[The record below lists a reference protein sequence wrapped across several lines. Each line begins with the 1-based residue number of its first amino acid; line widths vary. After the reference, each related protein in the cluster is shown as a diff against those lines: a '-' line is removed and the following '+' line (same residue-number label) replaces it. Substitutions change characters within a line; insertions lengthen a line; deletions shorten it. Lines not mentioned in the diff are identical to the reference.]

1 MHQFLAVEADEV
13 RGGFLE
19 VHYQAA
25 LSGATVETINC
36 QSPLSEGLV
45 DSKYLL
51 LPAQIFKHLLRR
63 NPYVFVVGMGGL
75 HNPLPRFLKAAGW
88 SVEEVP
94 FYFKVTRPG
103 RFLRGMPML
112 RRSPLRRIAADI
124 GAITGLGALAFRVI
138 QRSTDVGGSRW
149 SSESEAWGSW
159 VTSHWDRFAAEIR
172 FGVLRDEASI
182 RRLYP
187 TDREIGP
194 LAIRRNGAITGW
206 TTALLTRM
214 QDSRHFGNLNVGT
227 ILDCVA
233 AADSRTAA
241 ISQTANLLARLG
253 ADIVLTNHAHGS
265 LQQACL
271 QAGFRQGP
279 SNYVLAASPR
289 LVTAIGGSPVACGQ
303 IYLTRADGDGR
314 INL

>member
-1 MHQFLAVEADEV
+1 
-13 RGGFLE
+13 
-19 VHYQAA
+19 
-25 LSGATVETINC
+25 
-36 QSPLSEGLV
+36 
-45 DSKYLL
+45 
-51 LPAQIFKHLLRR
+51 
-63 NPYVFVVGMGGL
+63 
-75 HNPLPRFLKAAGW
+75 
-88 SVEEVP
+88 
-94 FYFKVTRPG
+94 
-103 RFLRGMPML
+103 
-112 RRSPLRRIAADI
+112 
-124 GAITGLGALAFRVI
+124 
-138 QRSTDVGGSRW
+138 
-149 SSESEAWGSW
+149 
-159 VTSHWDRFAAEIR
+159 
-172 FGVLRDEASI
+172 
-182 RRLYP
+182 
-187 TDREIGP
+187 
-194 LAIRRNGAITGW
+194 
-206 TTALLTRM
+206 M